1 MDEQRAFDGIKVLD
15 FTQGIAGPHST
26 MLLAQHGADVIKIDP
41 LDGDW
46 GRSMGALYGDH
57 CAHSIAFNRGKRS
70 IALDMKQ
77 PEAREV
83 TKKMAAECDV
93 VVEAFR
99 PGIMAKFG
107 LSYDDVKKINPNVI
121 YLSVT
126 GFGQKGPNN
135 GLPVTDA
142 IIQAFSGFMTINR
155 DSQGLPNRVNMIPID
170 VTTGLYA
177 FQALSAALI
186 ANSAMAS
193 AATSTTA

>member
-77 PEAREV
+77 PEALEV
-83 TKKMAAECDV
+83 TQKMAAECDV

-99 PGIMAKFG
+99 PGVMAKFG
-107 LSYDDVKKINPNVI
+107 SDREQITEVLAKVKKSTIDALKLERSTRN
-121 YLSVT
+121 S
-126 GFGQKGPNN
+126 KGPERAQPEDNEEEI
-135 GLPVTDA
+135 VTLGEFNVVVERVDDKLSKA
-142 IIQAFSGFMTINR
+142 RYS
-155 DSQGLPNRVNMIPID
+155 SQVCS
-170 VTTGLYA
+170 Y
-177 FQALSAALI
+177 
-186 ANSAMAS
+186 
-193 AATSTTA
+193 

>member
-41 LDGDW
+41 LNGDW

-77 PEAREV
+77 PEALEV
-83 TKKMAAECDV
+83 TQKMAAECDV

-99 PGIMAKFG
+99 PGVMAKFG
-107 LSYDDVKKINPNVI
+107 LSYEDVKRVNPNVI

-126 GFGQKGPNN
+126 GFGQEGPNN

-142 IIQAFSGFMTINR
+142 IS
-155 DSQGLPNRVNMIPID
+155 
-170 VTTGLYA
+170 
-177 FQALSAALI
+177 
-186 ANSAMAS
+186 
-193 AATSTTA
+193 ST